1 MYIESVDT
9 RERLIE
15 STREL
20 LWERGYT
27 GTSPKAIQERS
38 GAGQGSMYHHFQ
50 GKQELALA
58 AIERNVADLVTRA
71 DADLDGPGTVAERVT
86 RYMRR
91 ERAALRGC
99 PVGRLTM
106 DPDVMADPDL
116 RRPVEDAFA
125 TVRDRL
131 ARVIDEGRRS
141 GELDP
146 SSIPRPS
153 RPRWSRCCRAG
164 TCSPARPARRMPT
177 RKPSTVSSR
186 CSPAAPP
193 RLTKENPLMPFVRI
207 DALRADQARLDG
219 LGRAVHEA
227 LIDAIGIPADDL
239 FQVLTSHDGATGT
252 FRYDPDYLGVHRDD
266 GIVYVDITM
275 RAGRTNEQKK
285 ALYAR
290 IAELA
295 SKYADTEPRNV
306 FVTIHENQF
315 ADWSFGNGVG
325 QYLERT
331 Q

>member
-1 MYIESVDT
+1 MYIGGVDT

-71 DADLDGPGTVAERVT
+71 DADLDGPGTVTERIT

-131 ARVIDEGRRS
+131 ARVIDEGRLH
-141 GELDP
+141 GELDRSVDP
-146 SSIPRPS
+146 GAVAAALVAVLQGGYVLA
-153 RPRWSRCCRAG
+153 RAAG
-164 TCSPARPARRMPT
+164 S
-177 RKPSTVSSR
+177 
-186 CSPAAPP
+186 
-193 RLTKENPLMPFVRI
+193 
-207 DALRADQARLDG
+207 ADVYTQAVDG
-219 LGRAVHEA
+219 
-227 LIDAIGIPADDL
+227 
-239 FQVLTSHDGATGT
+239 VLTLLAC
-252 FRYDPDYLGVHRDD
+252 
-266 GIVYVDITM
+266 
-275 RAGRTNEQKK
+275 RT
-285 ALYAR
+285 APT
-290 IAELA
+290 
-295 SKYADTEPRNV
+295 D
-306 FVTIHENQF
+306 
-315 ADWSFGNGVG
+315 
-325 QYLERT
+325 
-331 Q
+331 